1 MTDFNGT
8 IGSGAIK
15 HITGLNSLAV
25 IDDNT
30 DSMHTGIIQ
39 YLNAAAAGNHV
50 VDGMTIT
57 QSDAGTFT
65 RFTVSAGSY
74 FQNHVLKSFSQA
86 TKDLDANFN
95 TATFT
100 YYIFLVVDSS
110 GSL

>member
-8 IGSGAIK
+8 VGSGAIK
-15 HITGLNSLAV
+15 HITGMGNLAV

-57 QSDAGTFT
+57 QSDGGTYTTFT
-65 RFTVSAGSY
+65 VAAGSY
-74 FQNHVLKSFSQA
+74 FKNHGIRTSRSYFRWSTSWSLIK
-86 TKDLDANFN
+86 
-95 TATFT
+95 FT
-100 YYIFLVVDSS
+100 
-110 GSL
+110 